1 LLVVYRFLEDNG
13 FAVFGLSNIVLT
25 WNALIGALFAAPQAR
40 IAKSVT

>member
-1 LLVVYRFLEDNG
+1 MRRRP
-13 FAVFGLSNIVLT
+13 NIGLT